1 MTIQRS
7 AARVAGVAGVVA
19 ALALIN
25 ATPASAHV
33 TVTPTV
39 TSAGSYTVLTFSNG
53 HGCEGSPTTKIT
65 IAVPDGINA
74 VTPTRQP
81 FYEASKQFEDLE
93 PAVKDAH
100 GNELTERVATVTYA
114 ATTALPDGYR
124 DAFQV
129 QLQIPEDMAGET
141 LAFPVIQTCA
151 KGQTAWTEIP
161 SSGQS
166 ADDLEH
172 PAPSFVVTAGE
183 GAGRGGATDHPAEA
197 EEDDTDGGTSTV
209 GVVGVVLGALG
220 LLAAGLALVRTRSS

>member
-7 AARVAGVAGVVA
+7 VARFAGVAGIVA
-19 ALALIN
+19 ALALIS

-65 IAVPDGINA
+65 ISVPDGVNA

-141 LAFPVIQTCA
+141 LAFPVVQTCA
-151 KGQTAWTEIP
+151 EGQTAWTEIP

-172 PAPSFVVTAGE
+172 PAPSFVVTASE
-183 GAGRGGATDHPAEA
+183 DGARGGAADRSAEA
-197 EEDDTDGGTSTV
+197 EEDDTDGGSTV

-220 LLAAGLALVRTRSS
+220 LLVAGFALVRTRSS